1 MSVCQQVQESGVV
14 HLLTQ
19 EGDRFGHHAP
29 VDWPHLDCCHIIH
42 LAAEWR
48 TWDGLAPISHMD
60 AVLPSTSWGEFHPEG
75 VVTVVPD
82 LGRYRES
89 TGAYSDAA
97 KLVEH

>member
-1 MSVCQQVQESGVV
+1 
-14 HLLTQ
+14 
-19 EGDRFGHHAP
+19 
-29 VDWPHLDCCHIIH
+29 
-42 LAAEWR
+42 
-48 TWDGLAPISHMD
+48 MD
-60 AVLPSTSWGEFHPEG
+60 AVLPSTPWGEFHPEG